1 MFVRTLYGIRDVDKG
16 GIQEEEFAE
25 VRKQNEI
32 PSVCVHVYKYKYT
45 SDWSCT
51 GVRIYSR

>member
-25 VRKQNEI
+25 VRKENEI
-32 PSVCVHVYKYKYT
+32 PSLYRTC
-45 SDWSCT
+45 
-51 GVRIYSR
+51 IYVQIHK